1 MSPEFLHLLRARSPE
16 IQRQWETLLRIEP
29 VSGPLANPEALK
41 YLIPE
46 AIDEVFDTL
55 TRPTRAPVSLQV
67 AKACVPECPCGN
79 NPYRAFYVAGER
91 CLLEAV
97 VLQQT
102 QSAAAD
108 RRHTDVAEVAYAVR
122 RLARRDID
130 TFCGA
135 CSQRG
140 SAPLCRHAPV
150 AVS

>member
-1 MSPEFLHLLRARSPE
+1 MSSEILPHLRARRAV
-16 IQRQWETLLRIEP
+16 IHQQWETLLRVEP
-29 VSGPLANPEALK
+29 VSSPLANPEALK

-46 AIDEVFDTL
+46 ALAEIFDTL
-55 TRPTRAPVSLQV
+55 DRPSRAPVSLQS

-79 NPYRAFYVAGER
+79 NPYRAFYLAGER
-91 CLLEAV
+91 CLVEAV
-97 VLQQT
+97 VLIQAELGLVERRQT
-102 QSAAAD
+102 DLAK
-108 RRHTDVAEVAYAVR
+108 VVYAIR

-140 SAPLCRHAPV
+140 VATHCRHLVA